1 MPTAVRSELVGNVIQ
16 VPAKIGDSV
25 EFMSVIAVIESMK
38 MEIPIL
44 ADVVGTVRRI
54 DVAVGDLV
62 GAGAVVAMIE
72 SAWPSRGAS
81 PATVSTGIRQ
91 PASLSQPEEQ

>member
-16 VPAKIGDSV
+16 VPAKIGDPV
-25 EFMSVIAVIESMK
+25 ELMSVIAVIESMK

-44 ADVVGTVRRI
+44 ADAVGTVRSV
-54 DVAVGDLV
+54 DVVVGDLV

-72 SAWPSRGAS
+72 AA
-81 PATVSTGIRQ
+81 
-91 PASLSQPEEQ
+91 